1 MFNGTHSLFAS
12 VRQWIENSGRYFW
25 HNQIYGVRI
34 KVVVFFLP
42 GVPKNTQKPKKD
54 HRNKNNHP
62 DDKSNTFHIPRNL
75 DIQLETAKISPF
87 DVVHLRYYTEYQW
100 LVDFSLYAGIVY
112 ILSEIYHFYFP
123 IKEEINLSMMWCFL
137 VIFFSL

>member
-1 MFNGTHSLFAS
+1 M
-12 VRQWIENSGRYFW
+12 
-25 HNQIYGVRI
+25 
-34 KVVVFFLP
+34 
-42 GVPKNTQKPKKD
+42 QKPKKD
-54 HRNKNNHP
+54 NRNKAYHQP
-62 DDKSNTFHIPRNL
+62 DDKSTTFHIPRNL